1 MARLD
6 ALLEILGPAW
16 IAALGS
22 DMTLTAL
29 RFLARYANPV
39 QVKRLGKVPPGGV
52 FPPLQPPGM
61 GRRTRRRGH
70 RSRRDHAAAV
80 GSRRRRARLRRAG
93 RRYRRRSPAR
103 ADPDRRDQRVR
114 QAHRRA
120 LRQGRPSRDRAL
132 GTRRRPRLRTPESS
146 DDSATQHD
154 SPTWPRSAPSPGWSR
169 PPTPPAKP
177 TATADRPRPAIAACA
192 RPCSS
197 PPTTPAR
204 STPPWPSATSGSC
217 SPVSTTIPRSARW
230 LRSCS
235 PESPPVCAPAPTTY
249 CATLTAASSPKP
261 KDAPSSPNATPC
273 HPRSVP
279 PGARSPPHRHP
290 RRNERN
296 ERAKTGVA
304 TRSKAS
310 PVPQPA

>member
-1 MARLD
+1 MARFPTAGHLCSW
-6 ALLEILGPAW
+6 AKFSPGINSSAGKTKGN
-16 IAALGS
+16 GS
-22 DMTLTAL
+22 TGHGN
-29 RFLARYANPV
+29 RYLARV
-39 QVKRLGKVPPGGV
+39 LGEAAVVASRTDTYLGERY
-52 FPPLQPPGM
+52 
-61 GRRTRRRGH
+61 RRIARRRGKK
-70 RSRRDHAAAV
+70 RAVVAV
-80 GSRRRRARLRRAG
+80 GRCILVIFWHLLADEDTHFTDLGADHFTKHTNPEVKKRNHMLAVAEDADDVVVVVADDAGLSASARSTTRPTQPGSCA
-93 RRYRRRSPAR
+93 RYPAP
-103 ADPDRRDQRVR
+103 AAS
-114 QAHRRA
+114 AH
-120 LRQGRPSRDRAL
+120 
-132 GTRRRPRLRTPESS
+132 PRSS

-177 TATADRPRPAIAACA
+177 TATAERPRPAIPACV

-230 LRSCS
+230 PRSCS

-273 HPRSVP
+273 HPR
-279 PGARSPPHRHP
+279 
-290 RRNERN
+290 
-296 ERAKTGVA
+296 
-304 TRSKAS
+304 
-310 PVPQPA
+310 